1 MSNKPF
7 LWRFITV
14 LIVLVVSSILIY
26 QTIRWYQLP
35 EKTKKEMY
43 TDEEYA
49 KKYKSVIKLGLDLQ
63 GGIHLVL
70 KADTTNL
77 KPEEKRDVVDRVI
90 TVIRS
95 RIDQSGVLEPI
106 IRKEGNDKIVVE
118 LPGMKDPER
127 AIKLVTQTAFLEF
140 KLVDELYQ
148 KKVNLYLDENNNIK
162 NDILPPN
169 DQLLFMY
176 RKDPTTGDVQKIP
189 YLVKKQALLTGDALK
204 SARVVLN
211 PTTGQP
217 NVSLTFKP
225 EGGRIFS
232 RITEQNIGK
241 RLAIILNNQIMS
253 APVIKTK
260 IPANSGAIIE
270 GGNMSLQEAK
280 DLALVLRAGA
290 LPVPVEILENQT
302 VGPTLGQDSIVKGK
316 NALLLGL
323 AFILIFMVFVYGAWG
338 LIIDLTL
345 IVELITILGIMSL
358 FNFTLTFPG
367 IAGLVLTIGMA
378 VDANILIYER
388 MREELKRGNSIVA
401 SIRRGF
407 EKAFITILDANVT
420 TLIAAAVLFQFGT
433 GPLKGFAVT
442 LSVGIIASLFGAL
455 VFSRMCFEY
464 LIGTVHI
471 KKFNL

>member
-7 LWRFITV
+7 LWRFIFV
-14 LIVLVVSSILIY
+14 LIVTIFSLILIY
-26 QTIRWYQLP
+26 ETVKWYQVP
-35 EKTKKEMY
+35 EKTKREMY
-43 TDEEYA
+43 TNKEYA
-49 KKYKSVIKLGLDLQ
+49 QKYKRIIKLGLDLQ

-70 KADTTNL
+70 QADTSNL
-77 KPEEKRDVVDRVI
+77 KPNEKKDIVDRII

-95 RIDQSGVLEPI
+95 RIDQTGVLEPL

-118 LPGMKDPER
+118 LPGMKDPKR
-127 AIKLVTQTAFLEF
+127 AISLVTQTAFLEF
-140 KLVDELYQ
+140 KLVDEKNQ
-148 KKVNLYLDENNNIK
+148 PRVNLFLDENNKPK

-169 DQLLFMY
+169 DELLFMVTVN
-176 RKDPTTGDVQKIP
+176 RATGEKEKTP
-189 YLVKKQALLTGDALK
+189 YLVKKFSLLNGNELK
-204 SARVVLN
+204 SAQVIFD
-211 PTTGQP
+211 PTSGRP
-217 NVSLTFKP
+217 NVQLKFKP
-225 EGGRIFS
+225 EGGRKFS

-241 RLAIILNNQIMS
+241 RLAIILNGQVMS
-253 APVIKTK
+253 APVIRTK
-260 IPANSGAIIE
+260 IPANSGAVIE
-270 GGNMSLQEAK
+270 GGGMTLQDAK

-290 LPVPVEILENQT
+290 LPAPVEIVENQT
-302 VGPTLGQDSIVKGK
+302 VGPTLGKDSIEKGK
-316 NALLLGL
+316 WALLIGL
-323 AFILIFMVFVYGAWG
+323 LFIIIFMVFVYGGWG
-338 LIIDLTL
+338 IIIDFTL
-345 IVELITILGIMSL
+345 IVELITILGLMSL

-388 MREELKRGNSIVA
+388 MREELARGNSIVA

-407 EKAFITILDANVT
+407 SKAFLTIIDANVT

-433 GPLKGFAVT
+433 GSIKGFAVT

-455 VFSRMCFEY
+455 IFSRMCFEY

>member
-7 LWRFITV
+7 MWRFFFVLIITV
-14 LIVLVVSSILIY
+14 FSLIFIY
-26 QTIRWYQLP
+26 QTVKWYKIP
-35 EKTKKEMY
+35 ETTKREMY
-43 TDEEYA
+43 SNKEYA
-49 KKYKSVIKLGLDLQ
+49 QKYRRIIKLGLDLQ

-70 KADTTNL
+70 QADTTNL
-77 KPEEKRDVVDRVI
+77 KPNEKKDIVDRII

-95 RIDQSGVLEPI
+95 RIDQTGVLEPL
-106 IRKEGNDKIVVE
+106 IRKEGPNKIVVE
-118 LPGMKDPER
+118 LPGMKDPQR
-127 AIKLVTQTAFLEF
+127 AINLVTQTAFLEF
-140 KLVDELYQ
+140 KLLDEKNQ
-148 KKVNLYLDENNNIK
+148 PRVNLFLDENNEPK
-162 NDILPPN
+162 SDILPPN
-169 DQLLFMY
+169 DELLFEISVN
-176 RKDPTTGDVQKIP
+176 KSTGEKERTP
-189 YLVKKQALLTGDALK
+189 YLIKKFSLLNGNELK
-204 SARVVLN
+204 SAQVIFD
-211 PTTGQP
+211 PTSGTP
-217 NVSLTFKP
+217 NVQLKFKP
-225 EGGRIFS
+225 EGGRKFS

-241 RLAIILNNQIMS
+241 RLAIILNGQVMS
-253 APVIKTK
+253 APVIRTK

-270 GGNMSLQEAK
+270 GGGMTLQDAK

-290 LPVPVEILENQT
+290 LPAPVEIVENQT
-302 VGPTLGQDSIVKGK
+302 VGPTLGQDSIEKGK
-316 NALLLGL
+316 WALLIG
-323 AFILIFMVFVYGAWG
+323 LIFIIIFMIVIYGGWG
-338 LIIDLTL
+338 IIIDLTL
-345 IVELITILGIMSL
+345 VVELIAILGIMSL

-388 MREELKRGNSIVA
+388 MREELARGNSIVA

-407 EKAFITILDANVT
+407 SKAFLTIMDANIT

-433 GPLKGFAVT
+433 GPIKGFAVT

>member
-7 LWRFITV
+7 IWRFFFVLIITV
-14 LIVLVVSSILIY
+14 FSLIFIY
-26 QTIRWYQLP
+26 QTVKWYKIP
-35 EKTKKEMY
+35 ETTKREMY
-43 TDEEYA
+43 SNKEYA
-49 KKYKSVIKLGLDLQ
+49 QKYRRIIKLGLDLQ

-70 KADTTNL
+70 QADTTNL
-77 KPEEKRDVVDRVI
+77 KPNEKKDIVDRII

-95 RIDQSGVLEPI
+95 RIDQTGVLEPL
-106 IRKEGNDKIVVE
+106 IRKEGPNKIVVE
-118 LPGMKDPER
+118 LPGMKDPQR
-127 AIKLVTQTAFLEF
+127 AINLVTQTAFLEF
-140 KLVDELYQ
+140 KLLDEKNQ
-148 KKVNLYLDENNNIK
+148 PRVNLFLDENNEPK
-162 NDILPPN
+162 SDILPPN
-169 DQLLFMY
+169 DELLFEISVN
-176 RKDPTTGDVQKIP
+176 KSTGEKERTP
-189 YLVKKQALLTGDALK
+189 YLIKKFSLLNGNELK
-204 SARVVLN
+204 SAQVIFD
-211 PTTGQP
+211 PTSGTP
-217 NVSLTFKP
+217 NVQLKFKP
-225 EGGRIFS
+225 EGGRKFS

-241 RLAIILNNQIMS
+241 RLAIILNGQVMS
-253 APVIKTK
+253 APVIRTK

-270 GGNMSLQEAK
+270 GGGMTLQDAK

-290 LPVPVEILENQT
+290 LPAPVEIVENQT
-302 VGPTLGQDSIVKGK
+302 VGPTLGQDSIEKGK
-316 NALLLGL
+316 WALLIG
-323 AFILIFMVFVYGAWG
+323 LIFIIIFMIVIYGGWG
-338 LIIDLTL
+338 IIIDLTL
-345 IVELITILGIMSL
+345 VVELIAILGIMSL

-388 MREELKRGNSIVA
+388 MREELARGNSIVA

-407 EKAFITILDANVT
+407 SKAFLTIMDANIT

-433 GPLKGFAVT
+433 GPIKGFAVT